1 MIKLKDIEQALR
13 PQPSYKMLINGQW
26 VESSDHA
33 KSQTFNPATGELLA
47 DYPAGTA
54 QDVNTAVAAA
64 KKTFETWRHT
74 SPAERQQLLLKIAD
88 RLEAEKERFA
98 TLESLDNGKPYNEAI
113 SIDLPAAIDHFRYFA
128 GAIRAHSDQADVLDE
143 NTLSLVI
150 REPLGVVG
158 QIIPWNFPL
167 LMAAWKLAP

>member
-64 KKTFETWRHT
+64 KR
-74 SPAERQQLLLKIAD
+74 PLK
-88 RLEAEKERFA
+88 
-98 TLESLDNGKPYNEAI
+98 P
-113 SIDLPAAIDHFRYFA
+113 
-128 GAIRAHSDQADVLDE
+128 GAI
-143 NTLSLVI
+143 
-150 REPLGVVG
+150 
-158 QIIPWNFPL
+158 PL
-167 LMAAWKLAP
+167 LRNVSNCY

>member
-88 RLEAEKERFA
+88 RLEA
-98 TLESLDNGKPYNEAI
+98 
-113 SIDLPAAIDHFRYFA
+113 
-128 GAIRAHSDQADVLDE
+128 
-143 NTLSLVI
+143 
-150 REPLGVVG
+150 
-158 QIIPWNFPL
+158 
-167 LMAAWKLAP
+167 

>member
-98 TLESLDNGKPYNEAI
+98 TLE
-113 SIDLPAAIDHFRYFA
+113 
-128 GAIRAHSDQADVLDE
+128 
-143 NTLSLVI
+143 
-150 REPLGVVG
+150 
-158 QIIPWNFPL
+158 
-167 LMAAWKLAP
+167 